1 MPGKLKILL
10 FLKRQSLTLVLEDKK
25 TANLELKDDVYSDLE
40 IRNHGNFVKAVS
52 DFFKSLGVK
61 KTEAVL
67 VFAKEVVFE
76 KYVQTTD
83 TNTEKIEKE
92 FFSSVPFEDR
102 LQAKKVI
109 RDPKGIRMIAV
120 NGDLIRTL
128 VLALTPLG
136 IKFGAIL
143 PATIYKISGEGNAI
157 GVADAMMIMGD
168 KKTMEAANFLEI
180 KKKEAKNKNDEEE
193 SGDDQRDEDNK
204 PRFNQKILLV
214 IGVLLIVGAIGI
226 TLMAVGVVKNP
237 FVKDS
242 KVKKTPTKTEQITP
256 AKLASPAAVS
266 KNKAAGDSSKEAT
279 KEATNEA
286 ILVP

>member
-1 MPGKLKILL
+1 MSSRVKILL
-10 FLKRQSLTLVLEDKK
+10 FLKRQSLTLVMEDKK
-25 TANLELKDDVYSDLE
+25 IANIELTEDVYSDLE

-52 DFFKSLGVK
+52 DFFKKTGVK

-76 KYVQTTD
+76 KYILTVD

-92 FFSSVPFEDR
+92 FFSSVPIEDR

-109 RDPKGIRMIAV
+109 RDPKGVRMIAV

-136 IKFGAIL
+136 IKFAAIL
-143 PATIYKISGEGNAI
+143 PATLYKISGEGNAI
-157 GVADAMMIMGD
+157 GVADALMIMGD
-168 KKTMEAANFLEI
+168 KKMMEAANFLEI
-180 KKKEAKNKNDEEE
+180 KKKVVKNKNEEE
-193 SGDDQRDEDNK
+193 ELNDDEKDEDNK

-214 IGVLLIVGAIGI
+214 IGITLIAGAIII
-226 TLMAVGVVKNP
+226 TLMAVGIVKNP
-237 FVKDS
+237 FARDTN
-242 KVKKTPTKTEQITP
+242 VKKTANENSQKSP
-256 AKLASPAAVS
+256 AVLASPAPVT
-266 KNKAAGDSSKEAT
+266 KNKEASGTSKEAT
-279 KEATNEA
+279 REASGGA

>member
-1 MPGKLKILL
+1 MAINPKILL
-10 FLKRQSLTLVLEDKK
+10 FLKRQSLTVVMGDKK
-25 TANLELKDDVYSDLE
+25 IVNLELSEDVYSDLE
-40 IRNHGNFVKAVS
+40 IRNHGNFVKAVA
-52 DFFKSLGVK
+52 DFFKKAGVK

-83 TNTEKIEKE
+83 TNSEKFEKD
-92 FFSSVPFEDR
+92 FFSSVPIEDR

-109 RDPKGIRMIAV
+109 RDPKGVRLIAV

-143 PATIYKISGEGNAI
+143 PATLYKISGEGNAI
-157 GVADAMMIMGD
+157 GVADALMIMGD
-168 KKTMEAANFLEI
+168 KKTMEAVNFLEI
-180 KKKEAKNKNDEEE
+180 KKKVAKTKNEEEELSDEEK
-193 SGDDQRDEDNK
+193 DEDNK

-214 IGVLLIVGAIGI
+214 IGVTLIVGAII
-226 TLMAVGVVKNP
+226 IMLMAVGVVKNP
-237 FVKDS
+237 FAKDT
-242 KVKKTPTKTEQITP
+242 KIKKIGNNSSLTSP
-256 AKLASPAAVS
+256 AVLASPAPDS
-266 KNKAAGDSSKEAT
+266 KNKEATDSSKEVT
-279 KEATNEA
+279 SEATNEA

>member
-1 MPGKLKILL
+1 MSGKPKILL
-10 FLKRQSLTLVLEDKK
+10 FLKRQSLILVLENKK
-25 TANLELKDDVYSDLE
+25 IANLELKEDVYSDLE

-52 DFFKSLGVK
+52 DFFRSLGVK

-76 KYVQTTD
+76 KYVETTD

-143 PATIYKISGEGNAI
+143 PATIFKISGEGNAI
-157 GVADAMMIMGD
+157 GVADALMIMGD

-180 KKKEAKNKNDEEE
+180 KKKEVKNKNEEEE
-193 SGDDQRDEDNK
+193 SGGDERDEENK

-214 IGVLLIVGAIGI
+214 IGVTLIVGAIII

-237 FVKDS
+237 FVKDT
-242 KVKKTPTKTEQITP
+242 KVKKTPAQTEQVP
-256 AKLASPAAVS
+256 AAKLASPAGVLN
-266 KNKAAGDSSKEAT
+266 NKIAGDLSKEAT

-286 ILVP
+286 KLVP